1 MRIAKPARRAN
12 EFIGYNPYR
21 WGFTFLKTDSR
32 IPYED
37 KVDLMIHATEMYLS
51 KESEREVKG
60 EEYEGTLH
68 TKGNHVF
75 VTSGFSGQKFD
86 AEVYT
91 NDGKR
96 TLTFLVTEYIN
107 PELN

>member
-1 MRIAKPARRAN
+1 MKIAKPAIKAK
-12 EFIGYNPYR
+12 EVTDYDPCR

-32 IPYED
+32 IPYRD
-37 KVDLMIHATEMYLS
+37 KLDLMIHATEMYLN
-51 KESEREVKG
+51 KEPEREVRG

-75 VTSGFSGQKFD
+75 VTAGFSGQRFD
-86 AEVYT
+86 AEVHT
-91 NDGKR
+91 NDGRR